1 MRQEIRK
8 VKQLTDKPFGLQL
21 NPTGK
26 ETDHFTG
33 PMMQLVFDEG
43 LTAVAYGGAILPEI
57 FQELHAHNVK
67 VIFRTVASTPEN
79 SREAEVAGA
88 DIIVAS
94 GFDAGGTLPEKVVG
108 TFSMIPMIVDAVDH
122 TPVLAS
128 GGIVD
133 QRTARAAMA
142 LGADGVYAGTIF
154 LLSQESRMAEN
165 VKQLAVNAAADQ
177 LLMYRAFPGY
187 YRSLPGKLADKLVT
201 LDKSGASGRDIF
213 TAAGAFEG
221 MHQGMILG
229 NLDQGYASLGLGI
242 SSVHEIKPVEKIV
255 AELADGIAQEL

>member
-1 MRQEIRK
+1 
-8 VKQLTDKPFGLQL
+8 
-21 NPTGK
+21 
-26 ETDHFTG
+26 
-33 PMMQLVFDEG
+33 MMQLVFDEG
-43 LTAVAYGGAILPEI
+43 LTAVAYGGAILPEV

-67 VIFRTVASTPEN
+67 VIFRTVESTPEN
-79 SREAEVAGA
+79 SREAEAAGA

-154 LLSQESRMAEN
+154 LLSQESRMADN
-165 VKQLAVNAAADQ
+165 IKQLAVNATADQ

-242 SSVHEIKPVEKIV
+242 SSVHEIKPVKKIV
-255 AELADGIAQEL
+255 DELADGIAQGL